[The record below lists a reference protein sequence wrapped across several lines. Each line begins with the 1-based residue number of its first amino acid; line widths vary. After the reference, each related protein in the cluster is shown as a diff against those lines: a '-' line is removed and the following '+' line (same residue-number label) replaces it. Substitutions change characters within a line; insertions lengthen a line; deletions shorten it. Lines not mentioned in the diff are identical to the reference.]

1 MRKSKMIGWITLGV
15 ALAITVAI
23 IGAVVIRIDDWGRD
37 WTQNRAA
44 LDPAAPRPELRPVEL
59 DGSVQDA
66 ADRIRQWTETNS
78 KWDWVSEE
86 QVGSDPA
93 GSDPAGS
100 DPAGGDPAG
109 GDRRRIQLTRTTPL
123 LKFVDD
129 IEVELTARPAGQE
142 STRQSVIVN
151 ATSQS
156 RVGKGDLGQNP
167 RNLIELTTALRGG

>member
-1 MRKSKMIGWITLGV
+1 MMGWITLGV
-15 ALAITVAI
+15 ALAITVGI
-23 IGAVVIRIDDWGRD
+23 IGSVVLRIDDWGRD

-44 LDPAAPRPELRPVEL
+44 LDSAAPRPELRPVEL

-86 QVGSDPA
+86 QTGSDPA
-93 GSDPAGS
+93 GS
-100 DPAGGDPAG
+100 
-109 GDRRRIQLTRTTPL
+109 DRRRIQLTRTTPL

-129 IEVELTARPAGQE
+129 IEVELTLQPTGQD
-142 STRQSVIVN
+142 STRQDTTSQRVIVN

-167 RNLIELTTALRGG
+167 RNLIELTTALRDR

>member
-1 MRKSKMIGWITLGV
+1 MMGWITLGV

-23 IGAVVIRIDDWGRD
+23 IGSVVIRIDDWGRD

-44 LDPAAPRPELRPVEL
+44 LDPAAPRPELRPVEF

-86 QVGSDPA
+86 QA
-93 GSDPAGS
+93 GS
-100 DPAGGDPAG
+100 DPAG

-129 IEVELTARPAGQE
+129 ITVELTANPAEQNPT
-142 STRQSVIVN
+142 SQNVIVN

-167 RNLIELTTALRGG
+167 RNLIELTTALRDR

>member
-1 MRKSKMIGWITLGV
+1 MMGWITLGA

-23 IGAVVIRIDDWGRD
+23 IGSVVLRIDDWGRD

-59 DGSVQDA
+59 DGSVQGA

-86 QVGSDPA
+86 R
-93 GSDPAGS
+93 
-100 DPAGGDPAG
+100 AGGG
-109 GDRRRIQLTRTTPL
+109 QRRIQLTRTTPL
-123 LKFVDD
+123 MKFVDD
-129 IEVELTARPAGQE
+129 IEVELTASPTGQD
-142 STRQSVIVN
+142 STGQHSANQSVIVS

>member
-1 MRKSKMIGWITLGV
+1 MMGWITLGV

-23 IGAVVIRIDDWGRD
+23 IGSVVLRIDDWGRD

-86 QVGSDPA
+86 Q
-93 GSDPAGS
+93 
-100 DPAGGDPAG
+100 AG
-109 GDRRRIQLTRTTPL
+109 GDRRRIQLTRTTPVM
-123 LKFVDD
+123 KFVDD
-129 IEVELTARPAGQE
+129 IEVELTAHPAGQDAT
-142 STRQSVIVN
+142 SQDATSQSVIVN

-167 RNLIELTTALRGG
+167 RNLIELTTALRDR

>member
-1 MRKSKMIGWITLGV
+1 MMGWITLGV

-23 IGAVVIRIDDWGRD
+23 IGSVVLRIDDWGRD

-66 ADRIRQWTETNS
+66 ADRIRQWTETDS

-86 QVGSDPA
+86 QTGSDPA
-93 GSDPAGS
+93 GS
-100 DPAGGDPAG
+100 
-109 GDRRRIQLTRTTPL
+109 DRRRIQLTRTTPL

-129 IEVELTARPAGQE
+129 IEVELTASSTGQNHDGKG
-142 STRQSVIVN
+142 VIVN

-156 RVGKGDLGQNP
+156 RLGKGDLGQNP
-167 RNLIELTTALRGG
+167 RNLIELTAALKGG